1 VGAAAQAG
9 EESGEAAGEA
19 MSWPLAVIGGGA
31 AGIMAALQAAERG
44 VKVAIF
50 ERNPR
55 CGKKILISGN
65 GRCNVTNVNAGPDTY
80 TGTNPHFAKS
90 PLSVF
95 GVWPTLSFF
104 EDLGLEWKEEG
115 EGRVFPVTNQA
126 SSVLELLE
134 YRLAKLGVEI
144 VPDARLADL
153 ARDGDRWKITLHGGA
168 VHEARRVVMTPGSN
182 AYPQLGTT
190 GDGYEIMQRLG
201 HALVPRY
208 PSLVPLLT
216 DSAPLQRLQGIR
228 MQVDAVATIGGKPV
242 ASRPGE
248 VLFTAHGISGP
259 VPLWLSG
266 PLAMRI
272 AAGEKVT
279 LTLNLMPGKDEAAVD
294 ELLAARWTRDPERPL
309 AFSFVGL
316 LPRKV
321 GPELV
326 AMVGG
331 DPEMAVGSVPKGTR
345 RALARLMSAL
355 EVPVSGLAGLDQAEV
370 SGGGVATDQVTAKTM
385 ESKLQPGLHLAGEIL
400 DIHGDWGGYNFQ
412 FAWSTGWVAGTS
424 AAEAL
429 LKA

>member
-1 VGAAAQAG
+1 
-9 EESGEAAGEA
+9 
-19 MSWPLAVIGGGA
+19 MNLWPVAVIGGGA
-31 AGIMAALQAAERG
+31 AGIMAAIQAAERG
-44 VKVAIF
+44 AKVAIF

-65 GRCNVTNVNAGPDTY
+65 GRCNVTNVNAGPETY
-80 TGTNPHFAKS
+80 SGTNPHFAKS

-95 GVWPTLSFF
+95 GVWPTLAFF
-104 EDLGLEWKEEG
+104 EDLGLEWREEG

-134 YRLAKLGVEI
+134 YRLARLGVEI
-144 VPDARLADL
+144 IPGARLQDL
-153 ARDGDRWKITLHGGA
+153 SREGDRWRITLHGGA

-201 HALVPRY
+201 HTLVPTY
-208 PSLVPLLT
+208 PSLVPMLT
-216 DSAPLQRLQGIR
+216 DSLALHRLQGIR
-228 MQVDAVATIGGKPV
+228 MQVDAVATIGDVPV

-248 VLFTAHGISGP
+248 VLFTAQGISGP

-266 PLAMRI
+266 PLSMRI
-272 AAGEKVT
+272 AAGERVT
-279 LTLNLMPGKDEAAVD
+279 LTFNLMPGKDAAAAD
-294 ELLAARWTRDPERPL
+294 ETLAARWSRDPGRPL

-326 AMVGG
+326 AMVGA
-331 DPEMAVGSVPKGTR
+331 DAQTPVGSVAHKTR
-345 RALARLMSAL
+345 KDLARLMTAL
-355 EVPVSGLAGLDQAEV
+355 EVPISGLAGLDQAEV
-370 SGGGVATDQVTAKTM
+370 AGGGVSTGQVTAKTM
-385 ESKLQPGLHLAGEIL
+385 ESKLCPGLHLAGEIL
-400 DIHGDWGGYNFQ
+400 DVHGDWGGYNFQ

-429 LKA
+429 AT